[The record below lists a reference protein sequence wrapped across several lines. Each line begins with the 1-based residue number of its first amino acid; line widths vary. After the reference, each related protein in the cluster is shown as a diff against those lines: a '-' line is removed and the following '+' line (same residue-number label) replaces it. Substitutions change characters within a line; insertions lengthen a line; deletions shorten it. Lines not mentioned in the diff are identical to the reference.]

1 MFYFADVKYSRI
13 FHEKLYKKVSLPT
26 VKILRDVK
34 KKDCDWFV
42 RAYDHCEQFCCVRI
56 FTLYGQELLNQNFYY
71 FVSCNSKVTS
81 RM

>member
-34 KKDCDWFV
+34 KKKIVIGLLGLMIIVSSFV
-42 RAYDHCEQFCCVRI
+42 VYAYLHCMDKNC
-56 FTLYGQELLNQNFYY
+56 
-71 FVSCNSKVTS
+71 
-81 RM
+81 